1 MSSVAL
7 TYITCWYFSVNYIH
21 YGYNLYLMK
30 LSTKLHTELILLQNY
45 FMLYNTFLWRKQT
58 WIIDHL

>member
-58 WIIDHL
+58 